1 MRNFGIIYC
10 LGLLLGSSVALAE
23 LNPLTISD
31 MSAQDLQNKIKTE
44 GLEVN
49 KPYASNMTLLMAVC
63 EGGNNHATIDILL
76 NAGADIS
83 MKNNDG
89 TTALMYAAAN
99 KFGDDYCFRQLLV
112 RGVDVNE
119 KNIEDV
125 TPLMFAATNQS
136 DPKFVVALLSAG
148 ADINARDKNGETVLF
163 YAARSNSSAD
173 VMSELLK
180 NGADIH
186 KRGNLDTTVLEI
198 AAGYNPNPTVIKL
211 LLDHGADINAA
222 DLDNVTPLMNAVKS
236 NPNPEVAR
244 YILARGANP
253 NLVSRY
259 GRKALDF
266 ADFNQNFRNS
276 DVYELL
282 ETVSN

>member
-1 MRNFGIIYC
+1 MRNFVIIFC
-10 LGLLLGSSVALAE
+10 LGLLFGSSVAFAK
-23 LNPLTISD
+23 LNPYTISN
-31 MSAQDLQNKIKTE
+31 MSAQDLQDKIRTE

-49 KPYASNMTLLMAVC
+49 KPYANNMTLLMTAC
-63 EGGNNHATIDILL
+63 EGSNSHETIDILL
-76 NAGADIS
+76 NAGADIA

-89 TTALMYAAAN
+89 STALMYATAN

-244 YILARGANP
+244 YLLARGANP

-282 ETVSN
+282 KSVSN